1 MPCICLPKLT
11 IDFSTLHL
19 ISYNGYNTLVLL
31 SHWGK
36 NWGTHGCFCLFCYR
50 HIRKGVTANGSG
62 YPSLSLRLSI
72 IQMSLWKKVDSGQ
85 YLAAIQYNYVI
96 Y

>member
-1 MPCICLPKLT
+1 MPFICLPKLT
-11 IDFSTLHL
+11 IVFSTLHL

-72 IQMSLWKKVDSGQ
+72 IQMSLWKKNGFSTISGS
-85 YLAAIQYNYVI
+85 NTT
-96 Y
+96 